1 MTMLGKV
8 IVFIVQYVSL
18 LILHTVA
25 VSAHGLAEL
34 DRLFEDEPIPNEL
47 VELTKEL
54 EITEGTRSLRGG
66 VHVKQH
72 EILEQYMRARTERKC
87 TESLA
92 NISRLD
98 LEIVE
103 LQERGHHEQEE
114 ARREAREDT
123 AAFIKESCNSPPFT
137 R

>member
-8 IVFIVQYVSL
+8 IVFFILPYVSL
-18 LILHTVA
+18 LVHHTA
-25 VSAHGLAEL
+25 VSAHGSAEL

-54 EITEGTRSLRGG
+54 EITEGTRSVRDG

-87 TESLA
+87 TESFA
-92 NISRLD
+92 NISRLG
-98 LEIVE
+98 LEIVD
-103 LQERGHHEQEE
+103 LQERGEHIHED
-114 ARREAREDT
+114 ARRKVCETTQQPSLKSLVIHHR
-123 AAFIKESCNSPPFT
+123 
-137 R
+137 